1 MDIYAEIKNFS
12 FYENTGSI
20 YVNAK
25 VIEKRVNQLP
35 HQAKAKFEEVQVG
48 EIIALKT
55 DRQNIKDEGI
65 ISLEQLINRLLNRFL
80 VLKVT
85 NWEKALQSYSNKSSP
100 KFIFSTAETCGIFQ
114 EK

>member
-1 MDIYAEIKNFS
+1 MDIYVEVKNFS
-12 FYENTGSI
+12 FYENSGAI

-35 HQAKAKFEEVQVG
+35 HQAKTKFEEVEIG
-48 EIIALKT
+48 EIISLKT
-55 DRQNIKDEGI
+55 DRQKIKDEGI
-65 ISLEQLINRLLNRFL
+65 TSLENLTKLLLNRFL
-80 VLKVT
+80 VLKVDD
-85 NWEKALQSYSNKSSP
+85 WEKAIQAYNNKSSP